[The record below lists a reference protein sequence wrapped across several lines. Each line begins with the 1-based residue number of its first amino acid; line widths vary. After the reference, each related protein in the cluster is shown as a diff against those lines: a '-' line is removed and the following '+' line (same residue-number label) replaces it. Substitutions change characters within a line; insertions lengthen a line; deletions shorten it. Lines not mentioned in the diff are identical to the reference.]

1 MENFSFSVVF
11 EGPVGV
17 YIYRMVSVI
26 KLSKNKVFNFLT
38 SSKIVI
44 IKT

>member
-1 MENFSFSVVF
+1 MENFSFWAVF

-17 YIYRMVSVI
+17 YIYRMVSVT

-44 IKT
+44 MKT